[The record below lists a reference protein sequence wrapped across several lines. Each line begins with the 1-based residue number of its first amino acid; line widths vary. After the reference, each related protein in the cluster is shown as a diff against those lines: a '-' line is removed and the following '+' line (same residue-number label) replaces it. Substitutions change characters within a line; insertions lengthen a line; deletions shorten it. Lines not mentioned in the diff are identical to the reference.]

1 VIYYKKYALKR
12 DKSILRKREYSER
25 IIQSLY
31 FGTGVVLE
39 MKNRP

>member
-1 VIYYKKYALKR
+1 VIYYNKYALKR
-12 DKSILRKREYSER
+12 DKSILRKREYSDG

-31 FGTGVVLE
+31 FGVGVVME